1 MADGTGFIIVINFTH
16 NGTIPLCS
24 HTKINWL
31 PGIYKRVSG
40 LLDRDIIFSSL
51 EVYQYRR
58 KFDKCYF
65 FFFFLNDSALH
76 KNVGENVIYIKI

>member
-16 NGTIPLCS
+16 NGTISLCS

-51 EVYQYRR
+51 ALYISIEENLINVT
-58 KFDKCYF
+58 F
-65 FFFFLNDSALH
+65 FFFF
-76 KNVGENVIYIKI
+76 